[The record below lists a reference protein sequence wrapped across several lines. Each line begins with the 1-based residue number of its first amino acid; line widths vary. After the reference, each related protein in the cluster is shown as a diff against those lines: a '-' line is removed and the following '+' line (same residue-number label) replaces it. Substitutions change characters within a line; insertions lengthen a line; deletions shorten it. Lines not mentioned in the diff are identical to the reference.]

1 MSDYEK
7 INQRVATMRAEQRKA
22 AVKRLIRL
30 LIIVL
35 IVVLSFL
42 GLEYIGFISELFMVI
57 LIAIAVCVGS
67 FRAGCIW
74 CSFPQ

>member
-7 INQRVATMRAEQRKA
+7 INQRVAAKQAEQRKL
-22 AVKRLIRL
+22 AVKMLIRL
-30 LIIVL
+30 LMIVV

-42 GLEYIGFISELFMVI
+42 GLEYIGFISEMFMMI
-57 LIAIAVCVGS
+57 LIALAVCVGA

>member
-57 LIAIAVCVGS
+57 LISITVCVGS
-67 FRAGCIW
+67 FHVGCIW
-74 CSFPQ
+74 SGFTR